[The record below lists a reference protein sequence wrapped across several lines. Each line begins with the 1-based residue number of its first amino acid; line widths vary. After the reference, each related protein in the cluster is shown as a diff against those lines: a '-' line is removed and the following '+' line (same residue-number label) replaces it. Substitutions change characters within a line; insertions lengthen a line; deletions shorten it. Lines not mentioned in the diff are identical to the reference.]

1 MHCGGRAVFSPGEGL
16 HLFPALSWFSSS
28 SPRSFPEEPES
39 SRECNSGCYVRAV
52 DGEREIAAVE
62 GDFETESGPRG
73 SDLIMPDCFLA
84 ILTQA
89 EERRKIEK
97 SSKTGEHGKEVGGVW
112 PCKDRLR
119 QFFLAKLLLPWG

>member
-1 MHCGGRAVFSPGEGL
+1 
-16 HLFPALSWFSSS
+16 
-28 SPRSFPEEPES
+28 
-39 SRECNSGCYVRAV
+39 
-52 DGEREIAAVE
+52 
-62 GDFETESGPRG
+62 
-73 SDLIMPDCFLA
+73 MPDCFLA